1 MAALKALVG
10 TSEKSG
16 LLPRD
21 FLCNSYLYSSCKIN
35 RQFYYSSFFILEGP
49 CKGKEWF

>member
-1 MAALKALVG
+1 MAALKALMG

-21 FLCNSYLYSSCKIN
+21 FLCNSYFYSSCKIN
-35 RQFYYSSFFILEGP
+35 RLFYYSGFIIQEDP
-49 CKGKEWF
+49 RKDEEQF